1 MSFADVGKDKRTS
14 WGAASGGGGNKY
26 DQLTQLIANNIQQI
40 NLNIANINKM
50 VNSLG
55 IPNRDSHDLRHN
67 LAETINTTRKLA
79 LETNKVMKD
88 YADLS
93 GRDPKVNIFAKF
105 LLQLMTCLFCRKLAS
120 RK

>member
-1 MSFADVGKDKRTS
+1 
-14 WGAASGGGGNKY
+14 
-26 DQLTQLIANNIQQI
+26 
-40 NLNIANINKM
+40 

-105 LLQLMTCLFCRKLAS
+105 FRQLMIFVS
-120 RK
+120 

>member
-1 MSFADVGKDKRTS
+1 VGKDKRTS

-55 IPNRDSHDLRHN
+55 IPNRDSHELRHN